1 MKFSVKH
8 RTAYTY
14 SKPVRESYNDAR
26 LCPISDDFQLTEGFT
41 LSVVPKSA
49 SILRRLDFY
58 LNQVHHFE
66 VIEMHQHLEVVS
78 NSTVETYIDSRNFS
92 VTSNPSQ
99 LASLSHDEKFYDFL
113 TASERVVITPMI
125 IHEAKEIVPTIDDVQ
140 AAVLRLMEFVFKE
153 FTYAPN
159 STAVETSVVDV
170 WKNRCGVCQDFAH
183 MMIAFCRALGIPAR
197 YVSGYFYVEPSAHL
211 SALDDNTQSHAWVE
225 CYLPGIG
232 WVGYDPTHNRKVNE
246 VYIKVAIGRDYC
258 DVRPLAGTFVGAA
271 TAEMEVS
278 VRIDCI
284 T

>member
-1 MKFSVKH
+1 MKFSVNH

-26 LCPISDDFQLTEGFT
+26 LCPISDDLQLTEGFS
-41 LSVVPKSA
+41 LSVVPKST
-49 SILRRLDFY
+49 SLLRRLDFY

-66 VIEMHQHLEVVS
+66 VIEIHEHLEVVS
-78 NSTVETYIDSRNFS
+78 SSMVETYKDTRDFS
-92 VTSNPSQ
+92 VTSDSGQ
-99 LASLSHDEKFYDFL
+99 LATLGRDEKFYDFL
-113 TASERVVITPMI
+113 TASERVEITPMI
-125 IHEAKEIVPTIDDVQ
+125 IHEAKELVPSLADAQV
-140 AAVLRLMEFVFKE
+140 AVLRLMDFVFKE

-183 MMIAFCRALGIPAR
+183 MMIAFCRALGVPAR

-211 SALDDNTQSHAWVE
+211 GASDDNTQSHAWVE

-232 WVGYDPTHNRKVNE
+232 WVGYDPTHNRRVDD

-258 DVRPLAGTFVGAA
+258 DVRPLAGTFTGAA
-271 TAEMEVS
+271 KAELEVS
-278 VRIDCI
+278 VRIDRI
-284 T
+284 V